1 MEKKK
6 ISDWSKLIVDF
17 IENKL
22 LLIKPN
28 ILNSDSSYK
37 NFFTQRTK
45 KRSSTV
51 MYSLDNSN
59 KGNIFLEL
67 KKNE

>member
-6 ISDWSKLIVDF
+6 INDWPKLIVDF

-28 ILNSDSSYK
+28 ILTSDSSQK
-37 NFFTQRTK
+37 NFFIQRTK

-59 KGNIFLEL
+59 KGNIFI
-67 KKNE
+67 